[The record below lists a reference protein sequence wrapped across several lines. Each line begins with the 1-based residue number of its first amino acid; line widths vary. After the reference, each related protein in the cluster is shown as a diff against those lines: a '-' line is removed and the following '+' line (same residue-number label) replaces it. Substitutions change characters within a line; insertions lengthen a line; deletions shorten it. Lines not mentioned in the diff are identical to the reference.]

1 MPRVTRAELLEENE
15 QLWTTVESIY
25 DELGELLGLDA
36 TSLRSLS
43 DAPIARPVSS
53 GRALQNGGSGES
65 QTTAPRRRT
74 ARARYPRQS
83 HQPLH
88 SSVANCRCRKKESA
102 PLAEARA
109 SQRNRAPQARGYFT

>member
-1 MPRVTRAELLEENE
+1 MEDGISMPRVTRAELLEENE

-74 ARARYPRQS
+74 ARARYGMSPKGFVAFRS
-83 HQPLH
+83 NFWI
-88 SSVANCRCRKKESA
+88 SVFV
-102 PLAEARA
+102 L
-109 SQRNRAPQARGYFT
+109 FFLI